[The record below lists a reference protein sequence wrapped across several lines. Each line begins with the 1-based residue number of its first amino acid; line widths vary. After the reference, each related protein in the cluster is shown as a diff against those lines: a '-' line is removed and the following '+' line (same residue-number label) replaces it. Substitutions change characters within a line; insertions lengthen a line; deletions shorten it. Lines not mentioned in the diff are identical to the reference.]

1 MFWLGLGIGI
11 VVGIVIGVVGLW
23 LLASYGDDSKDRG
36 N

>member
-23 LLASYGDDSKDRG
+23 LLASYGDDSNDRG